1 MEERLRTLVNG
12 ALAVVA
18 VGTCA
23 AYGGIPAAW
32 PNPTAVRG
40 VGDFLRA
47 DHLKAPVI
55 NVPGCPPH
63 PRWFVETLAHLFLY
77 GLPSPEDLDPVG
89 RLKVVYP
96 SLVHEQC
103 PRRADFDVGRF
114 AKSSGESGCLY
125 ELGCRGPYTEAHC
138 PTTPGTAGSTGV
150 SRLVTPVLAVASRN
164 SPISPRPFSARQV
177 SRRPPVPLGGPIE
190 GHCH

>member
-1 MEERLRTLVNG
+1 MLEKIPWEKAGDYILVVEGAIPARHFGVMGEMPMEERLRTLVNG

-32 PNPTAVRG
+32 PNPTAARG

-125 ELGCRGPYTEAHC
+125 ELG
-138 PTTPGTAGSTGV
+138 
-150 SRLVTPVLAVASRN
+150 
-164 SPISPRPFSARQV
+164 
-177 SRRPPVPLGGPIE
+177 
-190 GHCH
+190 